1 MNLRR
6 LAGIVLLGFGVAATG
21 WAAPAD
27 DAVVANAAEQANGA
41 LVRTLIGGGADVTVP
56 QVDGMTALHWAVYH
70 DDAETAALLV
80 RAGADV
86 SAKNR
91 YGVPPLSVAATNGNA
106 ETVTLLLD
114 AGAEPNMTLR
124 GGETVLMTAARTGNL
139 GVVRAL
145 LAKGADPNATE
156 RRDQTALMWAAAEG
170 HASIVHAL
178 AEVGADIHARLRS
191 GFTPMFFG
199 VREGHIDV
207 VHTLLEAGNDVNE
220 VLQRVKDGPDRVV
233 NNASYRPVDDGITP
247 LIMAVRNGH
256 FELAVALI
264 NVGADPNDQRSG
276 FTPLHTMSWVRKPD
290 ESDRGDPAPI
300 GSGNLSALDFV
311 RTLVE
316 LGADV
321 NLRLQEGAPR
331 QPNSASRTN
340 SPGATPFLLAADRAD
355 AALMQLLFDLGADPM
370 IPNNDGTTPL
380 MAAAGLGTAA
390 PEEEAGTEPEALIV
404 TQFMLD
410 LGADVNAV
418 NGDGDTAMHGAA
430 YGSFPTVVQL
440 LADHG
445 ADIRIWNTRNK
456 QDRTPLFIAEG
467 HRPGLPRP
475 SRATIAAITA
485 LMDGAG
491 VSTEGERPEIVDQY
505 SRQPEPPKPAE
516 TKPQTQG
523 QTQGR

>member
-1 MNLRR
+1 MKPTR
-6 LAGIVLLGFGVAATG
+6 LAGIAVLVVGIAGTG
-21 WAAPAD
+21 LAAPAAETTLAD
-27 DAVVANAAEQANGA
+27 AAEHANRV
-41 LVRTLIGGGADVTVP
+41 LVRTLLQGGADVNAR

-80 RAGADV
+80 RAGANV
-86 SAKNR
+86 TVENR
-91 YGVPPLSVAATNGNA
+91 YGVSPLSVAATNGNA
-106 ETVTLLLD
+106 DVVTLLLD
-114 AGAEPNMTLR
+114 AGANANTALR
-124 GGETVLMTAARTGNL
+124 GGETVLMTAARTGSL
-139 GVVRAL
+139 GAVRAL
-145 LAKGADPNATE
+145 LAHGADPNARE
-156 RRDQTALMWAAAEG
+156 RSDQTALMWAAAEG
-170 HASIVHAL
+170 HAAVVHTL
-178 AEVGADIHARLRS
+178 VEVGADIHATLKS
-191 GFTPMFFG
+191 GFTPMFFA

-207 VHTLLEAGNDVNE
+207 VHTLLEAGNDVDE
-220 VLQRVKDGPDRVV
+220 TLQRVKDGPDRTV
-233 NNASYRPVDDGITP
+233 NNASYRPVDDGISP

-264 NVGADPNDQRSG
+264 KAGGDPNDLRSG

-300 GSGNLSALDFV
+300 GSGNLTSLDFV
-311 RTLVE
+311 RELVS

-321 NLRLQEGAPR
+321 NLRMKEGAPR

-355 AALMQLLFDLGADPM
+355 TALMRLLLELGANPF
-370 IPNNDGTTPL
+370 IPNFDGTTSL

-390 PEEEAGTEPEALIV
+390 PEEEAGTEPEALIA

-418 NGDGDTAMHGAA
+418 NDDGDTAMHGAA

-445 ADIRIWNTRNK
+445 ADIRFWNIRNK
-456 QDRTPLFIAEG
+456 QGRTPLFIAEG
-467 HRPGLPRP
+467 YRGGLPRP
-475 SRATIAAITA
+475 SRPTIETITA

-491 VSTEGERPEIVDQY
+491 VSTEGERPEQRDIY
-505 SRQPEPPKPAE
+505 ARPAEPPEKPE
-516 TKPQTQG
+516 KPEKPQKP
-523 QTQGR
+523 